1 MSCLTGTEL
10 LEPYGPNVATA
21 EGATYRFH
29 VRVTAPPFGDLSGV
43 NELVWKET
51 LHQTRRLCD
60 TWSKQ
65 CSHQLDMDVNSLTLG
80 VISLAGFGKK
90 VDWLNSV
97 DQGHVPPGYKISF
110 LKAISDTT
118 AYMVAILL
126 FPGWLLSLSPLRK
139 AHIAHAQ
146 LDKYLRQMI
155 REEKSGLEKDSNY
168 QNSNA
173 RSNLLSA
180 VIRASRTE
188 AHMDSQKTGSSRKD
202 MFTENEVMGNL
213 FIYLLAGKIIPCH
226 HPLQFILLS
235 LNAL

>member
-1 MSCLTGTEL
+1 M
-10 LEPYGPNVATA
+10 
-21 EGATYRFH
+21 
-29 VRVTAPPFGDLSGV
+29 SGV
-43 NELVWKET
+43 NELVWQET

-60 TWSKQ
+60 RWSKQ
-65 CSHQLDMDVNSLTLG
+65 YSHQLDMDVNSLTLG

-90 VDWLNSV
+90 VNWLNGV
-97 DQGHVPPGYKISF
+97 DQEQVPPGYKLSF

-118 AYMVAILL
+118 SYMVAILL
-126 FPGWLLSLSPLRK
+126 CPGWLLNLSPLRK

-155 REEKSGLEKDSNY
+155 REEKSGLENDASY

-188 AHMDSQKTGSSRKD
+188 ARIDSQKTGSTRKD
-202 MFTENEVMGNL
+202 MLTEDEVMGNL
-213 FIYLLAGKIIPCH
+213 FIYLLAGNPTLHSLLNPNIISTTK
-226 HPLQFILLS
+226 FIS
-235 LNAL
+235 RS